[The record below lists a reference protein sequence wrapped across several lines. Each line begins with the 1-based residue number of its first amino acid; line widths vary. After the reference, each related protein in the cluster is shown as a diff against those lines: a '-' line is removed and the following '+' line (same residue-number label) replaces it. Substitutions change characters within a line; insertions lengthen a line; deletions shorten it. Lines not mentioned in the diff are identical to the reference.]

1 MNNIIEVNG
10 LSKHYPDFSLSEA
23 SFTVPEGCI
32 TGFVGAN
39 GAGKTTTL
47 RAILGLL
54 EPDSGEIR
62 LFGEPVPSSK
72 KQASSEGR
80 RSSDRSALA
89 DRIGV
94 VLGAGAF
101 YEGASPFPR

>member
-72 KQASSEGR
+72 KQASSEGAGVLTEGPWPIV
-80 RSSDRSALA
+80 SAWFWEQA
-89 DRIGV
+89 P
-94 VLGAGAF
+94 F
-101 YEGASPFPR
+101 MKASPFPR

>member
-72 KQASSEGR
+72 KTGFFRGAQEFRQKRPGR
-80 RSSDRSALA
+80 SYRRGSGSRRL
-89 DRIGV
+89 
-94 VLGAGAF
+94 L
-101 YEGASPFPR
+101 